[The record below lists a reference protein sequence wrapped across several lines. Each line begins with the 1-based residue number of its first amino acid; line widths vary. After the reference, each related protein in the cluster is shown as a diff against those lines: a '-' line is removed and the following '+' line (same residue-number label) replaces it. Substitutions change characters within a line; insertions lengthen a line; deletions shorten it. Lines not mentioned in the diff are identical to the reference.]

1 MNDRDYRTVLR
12 MVARCEKIDAIL
24 ERFERSYE
32 LFGTEVSFQD
42 SCCMN
47 LIQIGE
53 LVGRLSDELKE
64 RRSEVP
70 WVKIRAARNLFAH
83 DYDSV
88 DAESVWETVT
98 RDVPALR
105 GVLLEILAEK
115 DLNAG

>member
-64 RRSEVP
+64 RRSEIP
-70 WVKIRAARNLFAH
+70 WLKFARRETFSRTTTIPSTRRAFGKR
-83 DYDSV
+83 
-88 DAESVWETVT
+88 
-98 RDVPALR
+98 
-105 GVLLEILAEK
+105 
-115 DLNAG
+115 